1 VRHVTGGRQGV
12 RRREAAAAGLLAA
25 LVAVLVAVLV
35 EVLVAGASWVLVAVL
50 VGVLVATSA
59 LLGPQPYWLLAQ
71 AASTSANGTVSTPE
85 GTRMW

>member
-1 VRHVTGGRQGV
+1 MKSATGRVRHVTGGRQGV

-35 EVLVAGASWVLVAVL
+35 GVPVAVL

-59 LLGPQPYWLLAQ
+59 LLGPQPSWLLAQ